1 MPELPQELSERCQP
15 LLELKDSTMAGMVR
29 NHVETAGMYYAE
41 CAKRDAVVG
50 LFRAHV
56 SQP

>member
-41 CAKRDAVVG
+41 CARRSAVVG

>member
-41 CAKRDAVVG
+41 CARRSAVVG
-50 LFRAHV
+50 LFRAPA
-56 SQP
+56 SR